1 MPDANTPGP
10 WMTVHDD
17 GVRFHGQWVF
27 EGFVRIVDRSW
38 ISAIDVVQ
46 VATGYPLPLVVAIA
60 TEKLPDHVRRDVN
73 NDDSPFVDFQGFV
86 QLLDNLGTISVA
98 FTRLAAGRI
107 LKRFCDDADRFNE
120 IDEHIGEIDDRNQ
133 KDEDYPRYAC
143 RVLEDDK
150 ATMTTCECCGVGPWT
165 TRFEVREHFSRKTH
179 VAKALAG
186 VEGCDICDRERFR
199 SEGARAAHLLTKRH
213 LDAAERAER
222 REQRRLGHSVQGRTR
237 EAQAA
242 REDRPAMLRME
253 DYAVEGAEGSDRP
266 QLHRVGRAFPKRQVC
281 TPTPPSSEPVSEA
294 HEDLVLTSRIA
305 PSEAASSATREDAVA
320 VIESAPGPSER
331 GMIVAET
338 TTCAMDRA
346 GEVDGYSD
354 APEDDFVTYLLSRFS
369 EPQKRMFAESYGVY
383 MREDMRNSFCI
394 DLDQAFEWM
403 GFTRKDTAVA
413 HVKKHLQPGD
423 YKTVQDNP
431 PTLTGASRSFQTA
444 VKYYL
449 TPRAFKK
456 VLMRARGNGP
466 SPTALTPEAALPT
479 ATCSHIPRQTA
490 PLTTKELA
498 DPVSEAPIEESIAQ
512 DAPDTV
518 PRVSNS
524 SALGNSAPVRE
535 PEAGPSERVTI
546 VAETSAR
553 AIYRPDEIE
562 GESDTTRDDFV
573 TYLLSRFSE
582 PQKRMFAESYGVY
595 VREDLRNNHCIDLDQ
610 AFKWLG
616 FTRKDSAVKLMQKH
630 LTEGQDFA
638 FQHLADCANW
648 SQNGRIADKYMLT
661 PRGFKKLLMRARTA
675 QGDAATDYFLEI
687 EDALLAYNT
696 LKRTNTGVSQFDSG
710 ARARQNGL
718 RLTSVTD
725 SINTHVSGLYF
736 GVPERTWAML
746 RPLNPSFSPSLL
758 AVDRSEM
765 TVIKFGMKRGD
776 TDRTEQ
782 HCTTFQGFYL
792 LDHVPTEHM
801 AEVEDLLKAWLR
813 NEGLLF
819 EGLHENRKARDTELT
834 VVVTQADY
842 ARVVERTLLLIK
854 QTDDRKRR
862 SLGVGECARE
872 EEARAEQE
880 KAKVEQERAKAVQM
894 SETTAQLAIR
904 ARMAELELV
913 KLGLLPAQ
921 ALSACQLSATC
932 TSS

>member
-1 MPDANTPGP
+1 MPREKCTFIRIDAVRSGRTDFKG
-10 WMTVHDD
+10 HIRIGD
-17 GVRFHGQWVF
+17 GA
-27 EGFVRIVDRSW
+27 W
-38 ISAIDVVQ
+38 ISVIDVVR
-46 VATGYPLPLVVAIA
+46 IA
-60 TEKLPDHVRRDVN
+60 TDGSIEVDATTIEGIGNHVRHDMNEDADPYVDVW
-73 NDDSPFVDFQGFV
+73 GFV
-86 QLLDNLGTISVA
+86 QILSFIGVRGSQ
-98 FTRLAAGRI
+98 FTEMVGAAI
-107 LKRFCDDADRFNE
+107 IDDLCDDADQASDLKKAVERVVDKNE
-120 IDEHIGEIDDRNQ
+120 DDEEVYYWRS
-133 KDEDYPRYAC
+133 KDEIAART
-143 RVLEDDK
+143 R
-150 ATMTTCECCGVGPWT
+150 CECCEAGPWE
-165 TRFEVREHFSRKTH
+165 TRAEMLQHFKGTEHI
-179 VAKALAG
+179 AKALAEEQQRIQQEREG
-186 VEGCDICDRERFR
+186 VEGCALCNRERFR
-199 SEGARAAHLLTKRH
+199 SEGARAAHLLTKGH

-222 REQRRLGHSVQGRTR
+222 REQRRLGHRVQGRTR

-253 DYAVEGAEGSDRP
+253 DYAVEGTEGSDRP

-305 PSEAASSATREDAVA
+305 PSEAAISATQEDAVA
-320 VIESAPGPSER
+320 VIEPAPGPSER
-331 GMIVAET
+331 ATIVADT
-338 TTCAMDRA
+338 ATRSIDRA

-354 APEDDFVTYLLSRFS
+354 VPEDDFVTYLLSRFS

-431 PTLTGASRSFQTA
+431 PTLTGASRSFQKV
-444 VKYYL
+444 VKYFL

-466 SPTALTPEAALPT
+466 SPMALTPEAALPT

-498 DPVSEAPIEESIAQ
+498 DLVSEAPTEESIAQ

-518 PRVSNS
+518 PQVSNS

-595 VREDLRNNHCIDLDQ
+595 VREDLRNKFCIDLDQ
-610 AFKWLG
+610 AFEWLG
-616 FTRKDSAVKLMQKH
+616 YAQKGKAVALVISILKDNVDYVLSRSGKNTSASV
-630 LTEGQDFA
+630 TV
-638 FQHLADCANW
+638 
-648 SQNGRIADKYMLT
+648 GRRPDKYMLT
-661 PRGFKKLLMRARTA
+661 PRGFKKLLMRARTT

-687 EDALLAYNT
+687 EDALLAYNS
-696 LKRTNTGVSQFDSG
+696 LKRTNRGVSQFDSSAK
-710 ARARQNGL
+710 ARRNGL
-718 RLTSVTD
+718 RLRSVTD
-725 SINTHVSGLYF
+725 SIDTHVSGLYF
-736 GVPERTWAML
+736 GVPERTWDML

-819 EGLHENRKARDTELT
+819 EGLHENRRSRDTELT
-834 VVVTQADY
+834 VVVTQAEY
-842 ARVVERTLLLIK
+842 VRVVERTLLLIK
-854 QTDDRKRR
+854 QTDDKKRR

-880 KAKVEQERAKAVQM
+880 KAKAVQM
-894 SETTAQLAIR
+894 TETTAQLAIR